1 MSTQAGTNL
10 EAQIRSQPEELSRM
24 LTSGTVREQVHAAA
38 EGLQQARRIFVVGTG
53 TSHHAAILGAG
64 MLQDAGRSAV
74 AVSSM
79 RFVVWAPI
87 VGPDDAILVISHT
100 GETAYAL
107 AARALATTAGLDVI
121 TITKRGTSFPHA
133 VETCAAET
141 SETYTVSYTTALL
154 TLALIAKEMGADSIT
169 DDTLALVPDAVRDAI
184 ESPGTESI
192 AVPERALVIAGA
204 GPAATTA
211 REGALKLREA
221 ARVLA
226 EGYDA
231 EFLLHGSAVPLDAR
245 DALLALATPD
255 TDGFVSAVAAA
266 AAAEG
271 LMVHQLAEPT
281 PLPMLLAQIPL
292 TVRLQLLALRFAVE
306 RGQDPDTVIT
316 GAWADEGL
324 WLHGRP
330 DLGAISPPGPGTP

>member
-1 MSTQAGTNL
+1 MSAEPGTNL
-10 EAQIRSQPEELSRM
+10 ERQILSQPDELSHL
-24 LTSGTVREQVHAAA
+24 LTYQKTREQVHAAA
-38 EGLQQARRIFVVGTG
+38 EGLQRSRRIWLVGTG

-87 VGPDDAILVISHT
+87 VGPDDTIIVISHT

-121 TITKRGTSFPHA
+121 TITKSGTPFPHA

-141 SETYTVSYTTALL
+141 SETYTVSYTTTLL
-154 TLALIAKEMGADSIT
+154 VLAMIAKEMGADSIT
-169 DDTLALVPDAVRDAI
+169 DDALALVPGAVRSAI
-184 ESPGTESI
+184 ETSGTESI
-192 AVPERALVIAGA
+192 QVPERDLVIAGA
-204 GPAATTA
+204 GPGGFTA
-211 REGALKLREA
+211 REGALKLREG

-226 EGYDA
+226 EGHDI
-231 EFLLHGSAVPLDAR
+231 EFLLHGSAVPLDSR
-245 DALLALATPD
+245 DALVSLMTPD
-255 TDGFVSAVAAA
+255 VDGFVEAVTAAA
-266 AAAEG
+266 SAEG
-271 LMVHQLAEPT
+271 IPAYRLGEPA

-292 TVRLQLLALRFAVE
+292 TVRLQLLALRFALE

-316 GAWADEGL
+316 GNWAEPGL
-324 WLHGRP
+324 WRIGRP
-330 DLGAISPPGPGTP
+330 DN

>member
-1 MSTQAGTNL
+1 MSAEPGTNL
-10 EAQIRSQPEELSRM
+10 ERQILSQPDELSHL
-24 LTSGTVREQVHAAA
+24 LTYQKTREQVHAAA
-38 EGLQQARRIFVVGTG
+38 EGLQRSRRIWLVGTG

-87 VGPDDAILVISHT
+87 VGPDDTIIVISHT

-121 TITKRGTSFPHA
+121 TITKSGTPFPHA

-141 SETYTVSYTTALL
+141 SETYTVSYTTTLL
-154 TLALIAKEMGADSIT
+154 VLAMIAKEMGADSIT
-169 DDTLALVPDAVRDAI
+169 DDALALVPGAVRSAI
-184 ESPGTESI
+184 ETSGTESI
-192 AVPERALVIAGA
+192 QVPERDLVIAGA
-204 GPAATTA
+204 GPGGFTA
-211 REGALKLREA
+211 REGALKLREG

-226 EGYDA
+226 EGHDI
-231 EFLLHGSAVPLDAR
+231 EFLLHGSAVPLDSR
-245 DALLALATPD
+245 DALVSLMTPD
-255 TDGFVSAVAAA
+255 VDGFVEAVTAAA
-266 AAAEG
+266 SAEG
-271 LMVHQLAEPT
+271 IPAYRLGEPA

-292 TVRLQLLALRFAVE
+292 TVRLQLLALRFALE

-316 GAWADEGL
+316 ENWAEPGL
-324 WLHGRP
+324 WRIGRP
-330 DLGAISPPGPGTP
+330 DN

>member
-1 MSTQAGTNL
+1 MSAQASTHL
-10 EAQIRSQPEELSRM
+10 EQQIRSQPDELSHL
-24 LTSGTVREQVHAAA
+24 LTSETTREQVHATA
-38 EGLQQARRIFVVGTG
+38 EGLQRSRRIWLVGTG

-87 VGPDDAILVISHT
+87 VGPDDTIIVITHT
-100 GETAYAL
+100 GETAFAL

-121 TITKRGTSFPHA
+121 TITKRGTPFPHS

-141 SETYTVSYTTALL
+141 SETYTVSYTTTLL
-154 TLALIAKEMGADSIT
+154 VLAMIAKELGADSIT
-169 DDTLALVPDAVRDAI
+169 DESIALVPGAVRNAIDA
-184 ESPGTESI
+184 PGTESI
-192 AVPERALVIAGA
+192 QVPERDLVIAGA
-204 GPAATTA
+204 GPAAFTA
-211 REGALKLREA
+211 REGALKLREG

-226 EGYDA
+226 EGHDI
-231 EFLLHGSAVPLDAR
+231 EFLLHGSAVPLTPQ
-245 DALLALATPD
+245 DALLSLMTPEA
-255 TDGFVSAVAAA
+255 DGFVEAVAAA

-271 LMVHQLAEPT
+271 IPVYRLGEPA

-292 TVRLQLLALRFAVE
+292 TVRLQLLALRFALE

-316 GAWADEGL
+316 GHWADAGL
-324 WLHGRP
+324 WRLGRP
-330 DLGAISPPGPGTP
+330 DV

>member
-1 MSTQAGTNL
+1 MSMQTGTNL
-10 EAQIRSQPEELSRM
+10 EQQIRSQPDELSRM
-24 LTSGTVREQVHAAA
+24 LTSEVVREQVHAAA
-38 EGLQQARRIFVVGTG
+38 EGLQRARRIWLVGTG

-74 AVSSM
+74 AVASM

-87 VGPDDAILVISHT
+87 VGPDDAIVVITHT

-133 VETCAAET
+133 VETCPPET

-169 DDTLALVPDAVRDAI
+169 DDTLALVPGAVRSAI
-184 ESPGTESI
+184 EAPGTESI
-192 AVPERALVIAGA
+192 AAPERLLVIAGA
-204 GPAATTA
+204 GPAAATA
-211 REGALKLREA
+211 REGALKLREG
-221 ARVLA
+221 ARLLA

-231 EFLLHGSAVPLDAR
+231 EFLLHGSAVPLDPR
-245 DALLALATPD
+245 DALIALAPPD
-255 TDGFVSAVAAA
+255 TDGFVDAVAKA
-266 AAAEG
+266 AAAERIRVHG
-271 LMVHQLAEPT
+271 LLEPT

-316 GAWADEGL
+316 GNWADERL